1 MTSNKTLLETTPSGE
16 TVGKDPRKLPKEQLE
31 YFFDTTSPIAAIR
44 EKCLDCCHGA
54 QEVGNMVATCV
65 AVDCSLWPFRKGKNP
80 FVKRQMTEE
89 QREASKERLKKAR
102 EARK

>member
-1 MTSNKTLLETTPSGE
+1 MNSKETLLETTTSGE

-31 YFFDTTSPIAAIR
+31 HFFDNTSPIAAIR

-54 QEVGNMVATCV
+54 QEVRYCV
-65 AVDCSLWPFRKGKNP
+65 AVDCSLWPFRMGKNP
-80 FVKRQMTEE
+80 FVKREMTEE

-102 EARK
+102 ESRK